1 MSLIFNQKHS
11 FSVCVTTISNIFYKI
26 ILCICF
32 SDDIDPGSPFSSIGD
47 GSISASNSP
56 SSGPGSDTNESPI
69 FSDEFSSGVGGNSG
83 EYCEV
88 PFFSDQIDVKE
99 VVVGGGSEVKAE
111 VKEENVDDLGIAIE
125 GSAVKGI
132 LNKRCGH

>member
-1 MSLIFNQKHS
+1 MN
-11 FSVCVTTISNIFYKI
+11 SN
-26 ILCICF
+26 ILCINF
-32 SDDIDPGSPFSSIGD
+32 SDDIDPGSPFSSIGND
-47 GSISASNSP
+47 SIPASNSP

-69 FSDEFSSGVGGNSG
+69 FSDEFSSGVSGSSG

-99 VVVGGGSEVKAE
+99 VVVGGGSEVKVE
-111 VKEENVDDLGIAIE
+111 LKEENVDDLGIAIE

>member
-1 MSLIFNQKHS
+1 MNRFLNVKP
-11 FSVCVTTISNIFYKI
+11 TNILKSIPCFH
-26 ILCICF
+26 F

-47 GSISASNSP
+47 VSASTSP
-56 SSGPGSDTNESPI
+56 CSGPGSDTNESPI
-69 FSDEFSSGVGGNSG
+69 FSDEFSAVGGESGSSG

-99 VVVGGGSEVKAE
+99 VVVGGEVKGE
-111 VKEENVDDLGIAIE
+111 VKEENVDNLGIEIE